1 MRKLLLVLVF
11 ALAAPTLAHA
21 DDPAARK
28 ILQAVIDKN
37 SAGFQTGQSKTTLTT
52 QFASGNARTLETL
65 ARVIRNP
72 AGLLRTRV
80 TFLGPADFVGTE
92 LLIVDQSGGQAA
104 QHLWLPKTKRL
115 RRISGTALNEPFMG
129 SDFSF
134 GDLQGHGLQG
144 GDAKKLGDEAVAGV
158 ACAKIEVTIKDD
170 SDPYGRVLL
179 WIDEKLAVPRRVQ
192 YFDKAGTLQKTLEV
206 EKVRAL
212 DGGRAVLEKFSMT
225 GHVRK
230 SVTRVETRDIDT
242 KATLPESLF
251 VPEALGK

>member
-1 MRKLLLVLVF
+1 MAKILLILAVLLGTP
-11 ALAAPTLAHA
+11 ALAHA
-21 DDPAARK
+21 EDAAART
-28 ILQAVIDKN
+28 ILKAVIDKN

-65 ARVIRNP
+65 SRVIRNS

-92 LLIVDQSGGQAA
+92 LLIVDLGGGQAA

-115 RRISGTALNEPFMG
+115 RRMSGTALNEPFMG

-144 GDAKKLGDEAVAGV
+144 GEAKKLGDEAVAGV
-158 ACAKIEVTIKDD
+158 ACAKIEVAVKDD

-192 YFDKAGTLQKTLEV
+192 YFDKAGALQKTLEV
-206 EKVRAL
+206 EKVRAI
-212 DGGRAVLEKFSMT
+212 DGGRALLEKFSMT
-225 GHVRK
+225 SHVRK

-242 KATLPESLF
+242 KAVLPESLF